1 MGLFCRHSSFLRYTG
16 LMTRMIVAIFILFL
30 GLLWPQ
36 SHGAYAEVDNQNL
49 SQNPLLALQRLDQR
63 VHEIGYRLILENS
76 MFCGETMQQ
85 TGLSFHHLSQ
95 YGNQETARYAF
106 EFKAPNIA
114 LNSIVR
120 NSAAAR
126 AGLQANDNLLTINGR
141 VIDIGDYAPS
151 PNKTERRKD
160 KNKDKTEHLVR
171 FQEDW
176 QAALSQGKVTLSI
189 LRKQERLN
197 FTLNTQTVCKSRFQV
212 EPSKKRY
219 AAADGLRVYISSTL
233 TEYTANDDELAAI
246 LAHEIAHNILRH
258 PARLNQQK
266 VNRGFFGQ
274 FGKSAGRIKVT
285 EIEADRL
292 SVWLMANAG
301 FNPDG
306 AITFWKRY
314 GKKYGKGIF
323 SASTHYRWKKRVKL
337 FEEEMAKIA
346 ALQPHEG
353 KYQPPLLAF
362 VTPQTNKQ
370 QIKTPAHIAF
380 CNISY
385 RPCCGRLSDTP
396 CALPF
401 GVSAP
406 FYRHP
411 VPFRIGLSW
420 WHQRRCQPPIR
431 QLSPVP

>member
-1 MGLFCRHSSFLRYTG
+1 MKRG
-16 LMTRMIVAIFILFL
+16 ILAFSPLLL
-30 GLLWPQ
+30 GLIWPH
-36 SHGAYAEVDNQNL
+36 SNVAHGQPA
-49 SQNPLLALQRLDQR
+49 SQNPDQHPLLALQRLDQR

-95 YGNQETARYAF
+95 YGNQEAARYAF
-106 EFKAPNIA
+106 DFKAPNIA

-151 PNKTERRKD
+151 PNKTERHKD
-160 KNKDKTEHLVR
+160 KNKDKTAHLVR

-219 AAADGLRVYISSTL
+219 ASADGLRVYISSTL

-292 SVWLMANAG
+292 SVWLMVNAG

-306 AITFWKRY
+306 AITFWTRY
-314 GKKYGKGIF
+314 GKKYDKGIF

-337 FEEEMAKIA
+337 FEEEMAKME

-353 KYQPPLLAF
+353 KYRPPLL
-362 VTPQTNKQ
+362 TQTTARAAK
-370 QIKTPAHIAF
+370 AA
-380 CNISY
+380 
-385 RPCCGRLSDTP
+385 D
-396 CALPF
+396 
-401 GVSAP
+401 
-406 FYRHP
+406 
-411 VPFRIGLSW
+411 
-420 WHQRRCQPPIR
+420 
-431 QLSPVP
+431 